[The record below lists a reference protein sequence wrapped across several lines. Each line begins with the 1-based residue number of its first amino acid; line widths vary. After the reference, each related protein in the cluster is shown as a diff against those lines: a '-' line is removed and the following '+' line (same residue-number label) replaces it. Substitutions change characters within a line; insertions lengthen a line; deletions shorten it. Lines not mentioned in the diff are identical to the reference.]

1 MSATGR
7 GGDRDKLDRYY
18 TPDGLAEACVAVLK
32 IRPGCMAYD
41 PHVGGGAF
49 ARALVKAGA
58 RAVFVSDID
67 PEAPG
72 LVGGANEAPMCI
84 DGVMGIGCFD
94 FLNEAQLRARE
105 ASAAVKLI
113 VGNPPYK
120 DAEAHVRAAIQHMLW
135 KFGTWEEV
143 EAQTERGVQ
152 RVRRPVFGSAMGVV
166 AGSGVVTSWRVA
178 FVLRL
183 GFLASAK
190 RRGLFEQYPPEAVWV
205 IPERPSFTGD
215 GEVDSTDYALFVWG
229 GEVLAQAKRPEL
241 RTVGGMESKLRWLPK
256 YER

>member
-72 LVGGANEAPMCI
+72 LVGVDVDENH
-84 DGVMGIGCFD
+84 VLLGCFD
-94 FLNEAQLRARE
+94 FLDQPELRE
-105 ASAAVKLI
+105 HENLASVKLI

-183 GFLASAK
+183 SFLASAK

-241 RTVGGMESKLRWLPK
+241 RTVGGMESKLRWLPR